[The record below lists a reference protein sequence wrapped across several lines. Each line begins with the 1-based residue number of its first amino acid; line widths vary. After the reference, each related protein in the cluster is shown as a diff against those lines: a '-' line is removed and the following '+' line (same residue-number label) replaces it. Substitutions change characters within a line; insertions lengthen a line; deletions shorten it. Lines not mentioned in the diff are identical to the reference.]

1 MCYPALSLLQPNN
14 QSSPAEMKLEL
25 DQFRRT
31 TFGFRDAV
39 LAVLYPTSCRV
50 CGAIIESWRN
60 GVACERCWE
69 EAELRQAQS
78 DLCTKCGIPLAPL
91 PSYILTDGRRCG
103 RCDQQAF
110 TLARTCGIYEGA
122 IRESVLWLKRHPQ
135 IAPRLSDLL
144 RTVFFDL
151 SREQE
156 IDSILPVPMHPDRL
170 AERTFNQSEIIACE
184 LAVISG
190 LRVDSASLIRARHTE
205 KHRAGMAAR
214 ERARSLEKA
223 FRVRAPRLI
232 EGRAV
237 LLVDDVMT
245 TGSTADAITRT
256 LLDGGAR
263 TVHVLTLARA
273 ASEFLL

>member
-1 MCYPALSLLQPNN
+1 M
-14 QSSPAEMKLEL
+14 
-25 DQFRRT
+25 
-31 TFGFRDAV
+31 
-39 LAVLYPTSCRV
+39 
-50 CGAIIESWRN
+50 
-60 GVACERCWE
+60 ACERCWL
-69 EAELRQAQS
+69 EAELRQTQS
-78 DLCTKCGIPLAPL
+78 DLCTKCGIPLASL
-91 PSYILTDGRRCG
+91 PSSIVTNERLCG

-144 RTVFFDL
+144 RTAFLGL
-151 SREQE
+151 SREEQV
-156 IDSILPVPMHPDRL
+156 DSILPVPMHPNRL
-170 AERTFNQSEIIACE
+170 AERTFNQSEIIARK

-190 LRVDSASLIRARHTE
+190 LHVDSASLIRARHTE

-232 EGRAV
+232 EGKAV

-245 TGSTADAITRT
+245 TGSTADAIAQT

-263 TVHVLTLARA
+263 AVYVLTLARA